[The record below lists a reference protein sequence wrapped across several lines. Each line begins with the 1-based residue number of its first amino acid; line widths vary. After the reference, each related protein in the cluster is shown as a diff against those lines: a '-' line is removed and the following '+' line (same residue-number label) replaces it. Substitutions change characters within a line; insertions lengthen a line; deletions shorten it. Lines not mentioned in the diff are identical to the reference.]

1 VPYPYR
7 GAALR
12 HRLYFMVGSPKTW
25 RMTFSVDAGARLC
38 ESPELFE
45 GGVMRRL
52 QTWFLLIPLI
62 AATALGQPALSNADV
77 IKLDKAG
84 LSDDFIINLID
95 QQGSHL
101 WGDVAS
107 LIEMKAAGVDARV
120 IAAVSKK
127 SPPQEPLHSSAVL
140 RLVKAGFSEPFILDL
155 MSRNL
160 GKYSLSAARIV
171 ELRQAGVSERVLS
184 VMLSQN
190 ADAVLPAGSEITVR
204 MIDSIDSDKADPG
217 REFRASLKEPIEIG
231 NDEVVPSGAD
241 TFVRLTGEREAGKL
255 TGRAELTVELASI
268 RINGILVP
276 VTTSSVTEYSNSQT
290 ARTAKTAAAVGA
302 LGAIIGAIAGGGKGA
317 AIGAGAGAATGAG
330 AQVFM
335 KGQRVFIPSETV
347 LTFTT
352 QDPLKLP

>member
-1 VPYPYR
+1 
-7 GAALR
+7 
-12 HRLYFMVGSPKTW
+12 MN
-25 RMTFSVDAGARLC
+25 
-38 ESPELFE
+38 
-45 GGVMRRL
+45 RL
-52 QTWFLLIPLI
+52 QIWLCLFLLMV
-62 AATALGQPALSNADV
+62 ATAAGQPALSNADV

-84 LSDDFIINLID
+84 LSDDFIINLINQPD
-95 QQGSHL
+95 THL

-107 LIEMKAAGVDARV
+107 LIEMKAAGVDERV
-120 IAAVSKK
+120 LAAVSKK
-127 SPPQEPLHSSAVL
+127 NPPQEPLHSSAVL

-155 MSRNL
+155 MSRNP

-184 VMLSQN
+184 VMLRQN
-190 ADAVLPAGSEITVR
+190 AEAVLPAGSEITIR
-204 MIDSIDSDKADPG
+204 LIDSIDSNKADPG

-231 NDEVVPSGAD
+231 SDEVVPSGAD
-241 TFVRLTGEREAGKL
+241 ALVRLTGERDAGRF
-255 TGRAELTVELASI
+255 TGKTELTVELASI
-268 RINGILVP
+268 RVNGILVP

-290 ARTAKTAAAVGA
+290 ARTAKSAAAVGA

-335 KGQRVFIPSETV
+335 KGQRVFIPSETI

-352 QDPLKLP
+352 RDPVKLP